1 MLGNVFVR
9 NVLRDPFA
17 VLQFVPKMY
26 IVHQILCQ
34 ILLKTRDFFV
44 FFFDASVDN
53 SFPKECANP
62 NKTTKSLKPN
72 KNLII

>member
-9 NVLRDPFA
+9 NILRDPFA

-44 FFFDASVDN
+44 FFFDASVGN
-53 SFPKECANP
+53 PFPKECANP
-62 NKTTKSLKPN
+62 NKMTKSLKPN